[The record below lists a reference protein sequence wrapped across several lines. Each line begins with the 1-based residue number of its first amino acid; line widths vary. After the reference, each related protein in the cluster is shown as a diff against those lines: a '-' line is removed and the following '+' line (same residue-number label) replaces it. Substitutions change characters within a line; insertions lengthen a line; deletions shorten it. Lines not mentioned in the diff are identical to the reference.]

1 MFFELKKIKPEEAK
15 SDYELNQLLTRN
27 RPLIFGAICDL
38 LAKATTIVK
47 KLQPQR
53 PTRLVDAYTE
63 MLAVAIAMGISEAE
77 FHRLISE
84 NIKRLNSACAGSPVV
99 QAVCEYMN
107 GPKAGTRK
115 VVQTSTK
122 FFENVRANYSG
133 QQADLPGR
141 AAEFSKAIKA
151 ECASLLK
158 SGFGVLVDDT
168 GATGSVIRVVR
179 YKH

>member
-1 MFFELKKIKPEEAK
+1 M
-15 SDYELNQLLTRN
+15 
-27 RPLIFGAICDL
+27 
-38 LAKATTIVK
+38 
-47 KLQPQR
+47 
-53 PTRLVDAYTE
+53 DAYTE
-63 MLAVAIAMGISEAE
+63 MLAIAIAMGLSESE
-77 FHRLISE
+77 FHRLISQ
-84 NIKRLNSACAGSPVV
+84 NIKRLNAACIGSPVV

-107 GPKAGTRK
+107 GPKAGTSK
-115 VVQTSTK
+115 VVEHSTV
-122 FFENVRANYSG
+122 FFENVKANYSG

-158 SGFGVLVDDT
+158 AGFGVLVDDT